1 MCMKYRVIVNKI
13 ILNTYLSYRWN
24 ILIRSGFIFFFTFS
38 SDLQKTIFLFPWR
51 KGFLYGNE
59 CVEFNSVYQLQNL
72 FLVKKKRGKTCF
84 FTFWYVVPIHQIN
97 CGIIRQNYY
106 NWCALLS
113 KKIKKSNWRDFSCQT
128 KRILNIWLMFLPPS
142 SKPSV
147 IILVSSEQLI
157 LLHFKILFSPKQI
170 TEKQYLSIDR
180 LLGIILC

>member
-1 MCMKYRVIVNKI
+1 MKHSYQIR
-13 ILNTYLSYRWN
+13 LYL
-24 ILIRSGFIFFFTFS
+24 FFHIFGWS
-38 SDLQKTIFLFPWR
+38 SKNYLHLLFPWR
-51 KGFLYGNE
+51 KGLLYGNE

-72 FLVKKKRGKTCF
+72 FLVKKSEVKHD

>member
-1 MCMKYRVIVNKI
+1 MKHSYQIR
-13 ILNTYLSYRWN
+13 LYL
-24 ILIRSGFIFFFTFS
+24 FFHIFDWS
-38 SDLQKTIFLFPWR
+38 SKNYLHLLFPWR

-72 FLVKKKRGKTCF
+72 FLVKKKKRGKTCF

>member
-1 MCMKYRVIVNKI
+1 MKHSYQIR
-13 ILNTYLSYRWN
+13 LYL
-24 ILIRSGFIFFFTFS
+24 FFHIFGWS
-38 SDLQKTIFLFPWR
+38 SKNYLHLLFPWR
-51 KGFLYGNE
+51 KGLLYGNE

-72 FLVKKKRGKTCF
+72 FLVKKKSEVKHVFSPFDMLCPF
-84 FTFWYVVPIHQIN
+84 
-97 CGIIRQNYY
+97 IRSIAESFVYY

-128 KRILNIWLMFLPPS
+128 KRILNIWLIFLPPS